1 MNAPM
6 VLLTEAM
13 LRRIGKHCGLGSRT
27 RLLTLGFD
35 GGAGPAFLAKEFG
48 AKVVAAAADDD
59 AVTRQRNALRA
70 HGAEDRVSTRRVDYD
85 RLPFGEQEFEAI
97 VVDAL
102 AMRLD
107 AAARAVRRHLALD
120 GRLCLTYPVRVG
132 RFPNPAMIR
141 LWEQKIGEPL
151 RLPSECLQALERE
164 GFEPQS
170 AEVLDD
176 SVLDSYYRQLEHAHG
191 GNGDPGATPEI
202 QEEVALFRSQGGRAG
217 ASFAVLVARRREPGE
232 KPPVAQNE

>member
-1 MNAPM
+1 MG
-6 VLLTEAM
+6 LLTEAM

-27 RLLTLGFD
+27 RVLTIGFD
-35 GGAGPAFLAKEFG
+35 GGAAPAFLAREFA
-48 AKVVAAAADDD
+48 AKVVAADADDD

-70 HGAEDRVSTRRVDYD
+70 HGAEDRVSARRVDYE
-85 RLPFGEQEFEAI
+85 RLPVVEHEFEAI
-97 VVDAL
+97 VLEAL

-107 AAARAVRRHLALD
+107 VAARALRRHLALD
-120 GRLCLTYPVRVG
+120 GRLCLTHPVRVG

-151 RLPSECLQALERE
+151 RLPSECLQAMERE
-164 GFEPQS
+164 GYEPQT

-176 SVLDSYYRQLEHAHG
+176 SALEAYYRQLEHAHG
-191 GNGDPGATPEI
+191 ANGEPGPSPEI

-217 ASFAVLVARRREPGE
+217 ASFAMLVARRREPGE
-232 KPPVAQNE
+232 KPPVAHNE